1 MLKSSTYR
9 YILQQGIEQ
18 GIEQG
23 IKQGERRNAVK
34 SILNVLD
41 VRFRVGAEQ
50 TLKLSLEGIED
61 LERLDQLLRT
71 AAEVE
76 NLESF
81 MHTLITNGNSA

>member
-1 MLKSSTYR
+1 MLESSTYR
-9 YILQQGIEQ
+9 YILQQ

-81 MHTLITNGNSA
+81 MRTLISNGNSA